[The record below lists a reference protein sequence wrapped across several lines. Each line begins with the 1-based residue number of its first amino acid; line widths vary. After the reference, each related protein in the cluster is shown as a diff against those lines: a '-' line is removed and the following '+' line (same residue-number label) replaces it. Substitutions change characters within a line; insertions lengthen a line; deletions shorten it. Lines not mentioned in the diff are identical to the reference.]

1 MTSSRIPADFGVA
14 KTPRWVTS
22 PVERVHL
29 NLGQFTANTTVTP
42 GPRVVF
48 DRAGV
53 IREIWVAG
61 SAVPS
66 DADGTL
72 LLNALVYDASEAG
85 DDTIVSSQDLE
96 TLITVANKSYE
107 LTLATETSENELT
120 VAAGDSLR
128 FTLVNNSA
136 AIDTNPNLSV
146 VVIFQATVAVS

>member
-1 MTSSRIPADFGVA
+1 MPSSRIPADFGVA

-22 PVERVHL
+22 PVERVVL
-29 NLGQFTANTTVTP
+29 NLGTFTANTTVTA
-42 GPRVVF
+42 GPRLPF

-53 IREIWVAG
+53 IREIHAVG
-61 SAVPS
+61 SAIPS

-72 LLNALVYDASEAG
+72 LLNAIVYDASEAG

-96 TLITVANKSYE
+96 TLLAVANQSYE
-107 LTLATETSENELT
+107 LTLATEGTENELT

-136 AIDTNPNLSV
+136 AIDTNPNVSV
-146 VVIFQATVAVS
+146 VVIFQATAAVS